1 MGILEEV
8 SSQEQDMSEVE
19 EILQD
24 EIESDIE
31 NDEGGDSDSVVVIT
45 PSDNHPVDES
55 HES

>member
-1 MGILEEV
+1 EV

-45 PSDNHPVDES
+45 PSDNHPIDES